1 MHSIRQQIK
10 SMWQNYRHIVILL
23 GITLLMVAATLIA
36 FVGRG
41 TDIAFAGLLVDV
53 PITEEG
59 SQYLQQ
65 DYAQASSLSKNKV
78 HITEISLMAPGG
90 VEKEEPDYGG
100 AVYALTMVANR
111 EVDYFLLDETALK
124 IFLPQCMFAD
134 LNTVFSEEFLKSHK
148 DIIVQA
154 AAVDENDQPTQT
166 GVYPVALD
174 ISGLPFAQHCL
185 SVDGPIYLCFVAES
199 LHEDQ
204 FVQFWDY
211 LNAWRAQ

>member
-1 MHSIRQQIK
+1 MGSIRQQIN
-10 SMWQNYRHIVILL
+10 SLWQNYRHIVILL
-23 GITLLMVAATLIA
+23 GITMLMVAGVLIA
-36 FVGRG
+36 FASRG

-59 SQYLQQ
+59 SHYLQQ
-65 DYAQASSLSKNKV
+65 GYEQSFSLPEKKV

-134 LNTVFSEEFLKSHK
+134 LQTVFSEEFLQSQK
-148 DIIVQA
+148 DMIIQA
-154 AAVDENDQPTQT
+154 AAVDENGQPTQT

-199 LHEDQ
+199 VHKDQ
-204 FVQFWDY
+204 FMQFWDY
-211 LNAWRAQ
+211 LNTWRP